1 MTTEAPDQKSKGQ
14 KGQGEIHT
22 VLVNHEGQY
31 SLWLKRNPVP
41 RGWQTVGMEGEK
53 AECLEYIKTV
63 WTDMTPLSIRRRN

>member
-1 MTTEAPDQKSKGQ
+1 MTTEIPGGKPEGQ
-14 KGQGEIHT
+14 ESEGEIHT

-41 RGWQTVGMEGEK
+41 RGWQPVGREGGK
-53 AECLEYIKTV
+53 AACLEYIKTV